1 MFRTAV
7 KTLSLASSSFIS
19 RAVFG
24 SRHYCKKIPTKLRVS
39 EAVSGLNVGAN
50 IKVQVRKKNTPLC
63 MCRFRPCIFF
73 FNLPKSVHQ
82 HFHHVFVLELLVMH
96 CT

>member
-1 MFRTAV
+1 MFRAAV

-19 RAVFG
+19 RAVLG

-50 IKVQVRKKNTPLC
+50 IKVQVKKKKILHAC
-63 MCRFRPCIFF
+63 AVFVLAFFF

-82 HFHHVFVLELLVMH
+82 HFHHVFVLQLLVMH
-96 CT
+96 CS

>member
-50 IKVQVRKKNTPLC
+50 IKVQVRKKKYSSMHVPFSSLH
-63 MCRFRPCIFF
+63 FF
-73 FNLPKSVHQ
+73 F
-82 HFHHVFVLELLVMH
+82 
-96 CT
+96 

>member
-7 KTLSLASSSFIS
+7 KTLSLASSTFIS
-19 RAVFG
+19 RAVLG

-50 IKVQVRKKNTPLC
+50 IKVQVRKKKKKQLLHTC
-63 MCRFRPCIFF
+63 A
-73 FNLPKSVHQ
+73 
-82 HFHHVFVLELLVMH
+82 VFVLGFFFLTCQSQFISIFIMYLYYSY
-96 CT
+96 